1 MNKKLL
7 DGRFVF
13 GLLKDTFNDWLED
26 GALRLSAA
34 LSYYS
39 IFSIAPLLVIC
50 LGVAGWASWLLG
62 PDAVDKYLYGEL
74 TKILGPQSVEV
85 VRSMVKSA
93 THPSASKL
101 AALGGAVLLLV
112 GAGSVFGQLK
122 DALNTIWEVKAKPG
136 LGIKVFLR
144 QRLLTFGMVVV
155 IGFLLLVSLVL
166 SAGVAA
172 FSNILGSVIPAP
184 WLLAPLGILLGFG
197 VVTVLFALIFKV
209 LPDATVDWKH
219 VWVGA
224 AVTAVLFEIGKLLL
238 GLYLARP
245 STSSSYGAAG
255 AVVLVLLWVYYASCI
270 LFFGAEFTQTYAK
283 ATGAEIRP
291 NQYAEPVT
299 SEMRAQQGLSPAK
312 REEPP
317 PRPAEIVTVG
327 VYSPPPA
334 TPFPRHL
341 RDLPGYLR
349 DSPGASLLT
358 AAGCGFAVGLAS
370 RALDARR
377 QRRGALE
384 EISHG
389 SRELAHGSGALAV
402 AALPF
407 LANLTRR
414 FWGKA
419 KKRLEP
425 KALRKTA
432 RQLREAV
439 VPLVLCCAALTA
451 HGGEKPAAASAARED
466 LARLQVFLDRANFGP
481 GKIDGRNGEFT
492 RKALGLPPGP
502 NNPVGVMWIALDKKG
517 IGIHGTE
524 DPDSIGRSSS
534 HGCIRLANWDVVN
547 LAGMVHTGVPV
558 TIE

>member
-7 DGRFVF
+7 DVRFVV
-13 GLLKDTFNDWLED
+13 GLLKDTFNDWMED

-50 LGVAGWASWLLG
+50 LGVAGWAGSRLG
-62 PDAVDKYLYGEL
+62 PDAVDKYIYGEL
-74 TKILGPQSVEV
+74 TKVLGPQSVEV

-93 THPSASKL
+93 SHPSASKL
-101 AALGGAVLLLV
+101 AALGGAIVLLI
-112 GAGSVFGQLK
+112 GASGVFGQLK

-144 QRLLTFGMVVV
+144 QRLLTFGMVLV

-166 SAGVAA
+166 STGVAA
-172 FSNILGSVIPAP
+172 FSNMLGSFIPAP
-184 WLLAPLGILLGFG
+184 WLLAPLGILLGFA

-291 NQYAEPVT
+291 NDYAEPVT
-299 SEMRAQQGLSPAK
+299 SEMRAQQGLAPAK
-312 REEPP
+312 RDQPP
-317 PRPAEIVTVG
+317 PRPPEIVTVG

-334 TPFPRHL
+334 VPFPQHL
-341 RDLPGYLR
+341 REVPGYLR

-358 AAGCGFAVGLAS
+358 AVGCGFAVGMAS
-370 RALDARR
+370 RALNAGRKRR
-377 QRRGALE
+377 SPLDE
-384 EISHG
+384 MSHG
-389 SRELAHGSGALAV
+389 SREFAHGSRAFAV

-407 LANLTRR
+407 LAKIARR
-414 FWGKA
+414 FWGDA
-419 KKRLEP
+419 RKRLAP
-425 KALRKTA
+425 AALRKTA
-432 RQLREAV
+432 RHLREAV
-439 VPLVLCCAALTA
+439 VPLVLFCVAFSA
-451 HGGEKPAAASAARED
+451 HAGE
-466 LARLQVFLDRANFGP
+466 
-481 GKIDGRNGEFT
+481 
-492 RKALGLPPGP
+492 
-502 NNPVGVMWIALDKKG
+502 M
-517 IGIHGTE
+517 
-524 DPDSIGRSSS
+524 
-534 HGCIRLANWDVVN
+534 
-547 LAGMVHTGVPV
+547 